1 MEFGTELLIVIGICG
16 AILTL
21 FFLNQPFPIQM
32 EGVLGSAILLL
43 WVVVSDTRK
52 KYQRKRGKAYAS

>member
-1 MEFGTELLIVIGICG
+1 
-16 AILTL
+16 
-21 FFLNQPFPIQM
+21 M